1 MNSIVFLVAF
11 LVLTLIGGF
20 VLWLRERGPRSME
33 AHMKEFERELQA
45 LSPEA
50 PIDPDAP
57 RRRPPPPSP
66 PARSPRSGRH
76 DERGRYR

>member
-33 AHMKEFERELQA
+33 AHIREFERELQA
-45 LSPEA
+45 LSPET
-50 PIDPDAP
+50 PIDPNPP
-57 RRRPPPPSP
+57 RRRPDPPRGRQGRPGP
-66 PARSPRSGRH
+66 DQRGRH
-76 DERGRYR
+76 R